1 MDLARELQDAF
12 GRGRLA
18 RVDVGKNADISVN
31 A

>member
-1 MDLARELQDAF
+1 MNLARELQDAL

-18 RVDVGKNADISVN
+18 RVDVGKNADVSIN